1 MKFEIKRRFTGAV
14 KFTAEIEAQ
23 EDAPASVKLR
33 LAVLWAI
40 ENKVDLRGSNLSG
53 SDLSNCNLRG
63 SDLRDCYL
71 SNCNLRGSD
80 LRDCYLSGSDLR
92 GSDLRGSNL
101 SSSDLRDCD
110 LSDCNLRGSDL
121 SDCDLSDCN
130 LRGSDLRGSNLSGSN
145 LSGSDLSNCN
155 LRVLQTDIWTV
166 YVQKD
171 TIRIGC
177 QYHSI
182 SDWGQFTDGQIANMH
197 GRALIWWKI
206 WKDIIF
212 AIHATI

>member
-14 KFTAEIEAQ
+14 KFTTEIEAQ

-40 ENKVDLRGSNLSG
+40 ENKVDLSGSDLSG

-63 SDLRDCYL
+63 S
-71 SNCNLRGSD
+71 N
-80 LRDCYLSGSDLR
+80 LSG
-92 GSDLRGSNL
+92 
-101 SSSDLRDCD
+101 SDLRDCD
-110 LSDCNLRGSDL
+110 LR
-121 SDCDLSDCN
+121 DCD
-130 LRGSDLRGSNLSGSN
+130 
-145 LSGSDLSNCN
+145 

>member
-1 MKFEIKRRFTGAV
+1 MMKFEIKRRFTGAV
-14 KFTAEIEAQ
+14 KFTTEIEAQ

-40 ENKVDLRGSNLSG
+40 ENKVDLSGSNLSG
-53 SDLSNCNLRG
+53 SDLRG
-63 SDLRDCYL
+63 SNLRDC
-71 SNCNLRGSD
+71 
-80 LRDCYLSGSDLR
+80 DLR

-101 SSSDLRDCD
+101 SN
-110 LSDCNLRGSDL
+110 CNLRGSNLSDCDLIRSDLSRSDL
-121 SDCDLSDCN
+121 SDCDLS
-130 LRGSDLRGSNLSGSN
+130 GS
-145 LSGSDLSNCN
+145 N

>member
-14 KFTAEIEAQ
+14 KFTTEIEAQ

-40 ENKVDLRGSNLSG
+40 ENKVDLSGSDLSG

-63 SDLRDCYL
+63 SDL
-71 SNCNLRGSD
+71 SN
-80 LRDCYLSGSDLR
+80 Y
-92 GSDLRGSNL
+92 
-101 SSSDLRDCD
+101 
-110 LSDCNLRGSDL
+110 
-121 SDCDLSDCN
+121 
-130 LRGSDLRGSNLSGSN
+130 NLSGSN
-145 LSGSDLSNCN
+145 LSGSDLRDCDLRDCD

>member
-14 KFTAEIEAQ
+14 KFTTEIEAQ

-40 ENKVDLRGSNLSG
+40 ENKVDLSGSDLRG

-63 SDLRDCYL
+63 SDLSGSDLRDCDL
-71 SNCNLRGSD
+71 SRSDLRDCDLSRSDLSGSD
-80 LRDCYLSGSDLR
+80 LRDCYLSDCDLS

-101 SSSDLRDCD
+101 SDCDLRGSNLRGSDLSGSN
-110 LSDCNLRGSDL
+110 LSDCNLRGS
-121 SDCDLSDCN
+121 
-130 LRGSDLRGSNLSGSN
+130 
-145 LSGSDLSNCN
+145 N

-182 SDWGQFTDGQIANMH
+182 SDWGQFTDDQIANMH
-197 GRALIWWKI
+197 RRALIWWKI
-206 WKDIIF
+206 WKDVIF

>member
-14 KFTAEIEAQ
+14 KFTTEIEAQ

-40 ENKVDLRGSNLSG
+40 ENKVDLSGSNLSG

-63 SDLRDCYL
+63 SNLSDCDL
-71 SNCNLRGSD
+71 SNCNLS
-80 LRDCYLSGSDLR
+80 

-101 SSSDLRDCD
+101 SDCDLSGSDLRDCD
-110 LSDCNLRGSDL
+110 
-121 SDCDLSDCN
+121 
-130 LRGSDLRGSNLSGSN
+130 
-145 LSGSDLSNCN
+145 

-182 SDWGQFTDGQIANMH
+182 SDWGQFTDDQIANMH
-197 GRALIWWKI
+197 RRALIWWKI
-206 WKDIIF
+206 WKDVIF

>member
-14 KFTAEIEAQ
+14 KFTTEIEAQ

-40 ENKVDLRGSNLSG
+40 ENKVDLSGSDLSG
-53 SDLSNCNLRG
+53 SDLSNC
-63 SDLRDCYL
+63 
-71 SNCNLRGSD
+71 
-80 LRDCYLSGSDLR
+80 
-92 GSDLRGSNL
+92 
-101 SSSDLRDCD
+101 
-110 LSDCNLRGSDL
+110 
-121 SDCDLSDCN
+121 
-130 LRGSDLRGSNLSGSN
+130 NLSGSN
-145 LSGSDLSNCN
+145 LSGSDLRDCDLRDCD

>member
-14 KFTAEIEAQ
+14 KFTTEIEAQ

-40 ENKVDLRGSNLSG
+40 ENKVNLSNCDLRGSNLRG
-53 SDLSNCNLRG
+53 SDLS
-63 SDLRDCYL
+63 
-71 SNCNLRGSD
+71 
-80 LRDCYLSGSDLR
+80 
-92 GSDLRGSNL
+92 
-101 SSSDLRDCD
+101 
-110 LSDCNLRGSDL
+110 GSDL
-121 SDCDLSDCN
+121 SDCDLSRSN
-130 LRGSDLRGSNLSGSN
+130 LRDCDLSRSNLR
-145 LSGSDLSNCN
+145 DCD

-171 TIRIGC
+171 AIRIGC

-182 SDWGQFTDGQIANMH
+182 SDWGQFTDGQIENMH

>member
-14 KFTAEIEAQ
+14 KFTTEIEAQ

-40 ENKVDLRGSNLSG
+40 ENKVDLSNCDLSG
-53 SDLSNCNLRG
+53 SDLSG

-71 SNCNLRGSD
+71 SNCNLRGSNLSGSD
-80 LRDCYLSGSDLR
+80 LRDCYLSDCDLSGSN
-92 GSDLRGSNL
+92 LRGSNL
-101 SSSDLRDCD
+101 SDCY
-110 LSDCNLRGSDL
+110 LRGS
-121 SDCDLSDCN
+121 
-130 LRGSDLRGSNLSGSN
+130 
-145 LSGSDLSNCN
+145 N

-197 GRALIWWKI
+197 RRALIWWKI
-206 WKDIIF
+206 WKDVIF

>member
-14 KFTAEIEAQ
+14 KFTTEIEAQ

-40 ENKVDLRGSNLSG
+40 ENKVDLSGSDLRGSN
-53 SDLSNCNLRG
+53 LSNCNLRG
-63 SDLRDCYL
+63 SNL
-71 SNCNLRGSD
+71 SNCNLSGSD
-80 LRDCYLSGSDLR
+80 LRGSNLSRSDLRGSNLSNCNLSGSDLRGSNLSRSDLR

-101 SSSDLRDCD
+101 SR
-110 LSDCNLRGSDL
+110 
-121 SDCDLSDCN
+121 
-130 LRGSDLRGSNLSGSN
+130 SDLRGSNLSGS
-145 LSGSDLSNCN
+145 D

>member
-1 MKFEIKRRFTGAV
+1 MKFEIKRRFMGAV
-14 KFTAEIEAQ
+14 KFTTEIEAQ

-40 ENKVDLRGSNLSG
+40 ENKVDLSGSNLSG
-53 SDLSNCNLRG
+53 SDLSNCDLSR
-63 SDLRDCYL
+63 SDL
-71 SNCNLRGSD
+71 SNC
-80 LRDCYLSGSDLR
+80 
-92 GSDLRGSNL
+92 
-101 SSSDLRDCD
+101 D
-110 LSDCNLRGSDL
+110 LSR
-121 SDCDLSDCN
+121 
-130 LRGSDLRGSNLSGSN
+130 SNLSGSN
-145 LSGSDLSNCN
+145 LSGSDLRGSDLSGSDLSGSNLSGSDLSRSDLSGSDLRGSNLSDCDLRDCDLSGSDLSGSDLRDCDLRDCD

-182 SDWGQFTDGQIANMH
+182 SDWGQFTDDQIANMH

-206 WKDIIF
+206 WKDVIF

>member
-14 KFTAEIEAQ
+14 KFTTEIEAQ

-40 ENKVDLRGSNLSG
+40 ENKVDLSNCDLSG
-53 SDLSNCNLRG
+53 SDLSNC
-63 SDLRDCYL
+63 D
-71 SNCNLRGSD
+71 
-80 LRDCYLSGSDLR
+80 LSGSDLR
-92 GSDLRGSNL
+92 GSDLSGSNL
-101 SSSDLRDCD
+101 S
-110 LSDCNLRGSDL
+110 
-121 SDCDLSDCN
+121 
-130 LRGSDLRGSNLSGSN
+130 GSDLRGSNLSGSDLRGSN
-145 LSGSDLSNCN
+145 LSGSDLLDCDLSRSNLRDCD

-171 TIRIGC
+171 AIRIGC

-182 SDWGQFTDGQIANMH
+182 SDWSQFTDGQIAKMH
-197 GRALIWWKI
+197 RRALIWWKI
-206 WKDIIF
+206 WKDVIF

>member
-14 KFTAEIEAQ
+14 KFTTEIEAQ

-40 ENKVDLRGSNLSG
+40 ENKVDLSGSDLSG

-63 SDLRDCYL
+63 S
-71 SNCNLRGSD
+71 N
-80 LRDCYLSGSDLR
+80 
-92 GSDLRGSNL
+92 
-101 SSSDLRDCD
+101 
-110 LSDCNLRGSDL
+110 L
-121 SDCDLSDCN
+121 SDCDL
-130 LRGSDLRGSNLSGSN
+130 RGS
-145 LSGSDLSNCN
+145 N

-197 GRALIWWKI
+197 RRALIWWKI
-206 WKDIIF
+206 WKDVIF

>member
-1 MKFEIKRRFTGAV
+1 MKFEIKRRFTGTV
-14 KFTAEIEAQ
+14 KFTTEIEAQ

-40 ENKVDLRGSNLSG
+40 ENKVDLSNCNLSG
-53 SDLSNCNLRG
+53 SDLSNCN
-63 SDLRDCYL
+63 
-71 SNCNLRGSD
+71 
-80 LRDCYLSGSDLR
+80 
-92 GSDLRGSNL
+92 
-101 SSSDLRDCD
+101 
-110 LSDCNLRGSDL
+110 
-121 SDCDLSDCN
+121 
-130 LRGSDLRGSNLSGSN
+130 LRGSNLSGSN
-145 LSGSDLSNCN
+145 LSGSDLSGSDLRGSNLSGSDLRDCNLRGSNLSGSNLSGSDLSDCDLSDCDLSGSDLRDCDLRGSILRGSN

-197 GRALIWWKI
+197 RRALIWWKI

>member
-40 ENKVDLRGSNLSG
+40 ENKVDLR
-53 SDLSNCNLRG
+53 
-63 SDLRDCYL
+63 
-71 SNCNLRGSD
+71 
-80 LRDCYLSGSDLR
+80 
-92 GSDLRGSNL
+92 
-101 SSSDLRDCD
+101 
-110 LSDCNLRGSDL
+110 
-121 SDCDLSDCN
+121 
-130 LRGSDLRGSNLSGSN
+130 GSN

>member
-1 MKFEIKRRFTGAV
+1 MMKFEIKRRFTGAV
-14 KFTAEIEAQ
+14 KFTTEIEAQ
-23 EDAPASVKLR
+23 KDAPASVKLR

-40 ENKVDLRGSNLSG
+40 ENKVDLS
-53 SDLSNCNLRG
+53 
-63 SDLRDCYL
+63 
-71 SNCNLRGSD
+71 
-80 LRDCYLSGSDLR
+80 

-101 SSSDLRDCD
+101 SN
-110 LSDCNLRGSDL
+110 CNLRGSNL
-121 SDCDLSDCN
+121 SNCN
-130 LRGSDLRGSNLSGSN
+130 LSGSDLRGSNLSRSDLRGSNLSGS
-145 LSGSDLSNCN
+145 D